1 MVKENATY
9 TIYTM
14 KYYTPI
20 KNNETLPLATTWMDL
35 KHIMLCEISQK
46 EKDKYCMWSIICGI

>member
-1 MVKENATY
+1 MVKENVTY

-35 KHIMLCEISQK
+35 KHIMLSEISQK
-46 EKDKYCMWSIICGI
+46 EKDKY